1 MTEPEIYA
9 VLQTLFHD
17 IFDDESIVLTP
28 ATSAKDIA
36 EWDSFNHVNIIV
48 GTETKFKIK
57 FTTSEIGGL
66 KNVGDFV
73 RLIEKKLA

>member
-17 IFDDESIVLTP
+17 IFDDESITLTP
-28 ATSAKDIA
+28 TTSAKDIA

-48 GTETKFKIK
+48 GAETKFKIK

-73 RLIEKKLA
+73 HLIARKTA